1 MQTSQKRPF
10 SGDHYDTKVKKYKK
24 QLFHKEEEEETD
36 QLSQEEMPEL
46 SNRIR
51 KHLYLSDQIILKYL
65 AYAKDRSFTHGE
77 EEMWI
82 FNDSLETLYVQC
94 EENIHPT
101 IDLLKEDLSLLIRKY
116 NKQFEL
122 LQGIKELVR
131 KAFPE
136 DSQLA

>member
-1 MQTSQKRPF
+1 MQTSQKRSF
-10 SGDHYDTKVKKYKK
+10 SGDHYDTKVKKHKR
-24 QLFHKEEEEETD
+24 QLFHEEDSETTNELSKEEA
-36 QLSQEEMPEL
+36 PEL
-46 SNRIR
+46 SNRI
-51 KHLYLSDQIILKYL
+51 KEHLYLSDQLILKYL
-65 AYAKDRSFTHGE
+65 TYAKDRSFTNGE

-94 EENIHPT
+94 DESTYPT

-122 LQGIKELVR
+122 LQGIKELVK

-136 DSQLA
+136 E